1 MAEYSI
7 WNNKIKK
14 WKNMKKQLKKIAVI
28 TMARDDEFFLS
39 RWIAY
44 YGKNFGTENLYILL
58 DGTDQKT
65 PENAGNA
72 HVIKIPHIPMSRA
85 AGDKYRI
92 GKISEQAHKLLK
104 KYDIIIGCDSDEFL
118 IVDPKTKQTLPQY
131 LSNKKIHTT
140 VSGLGLDVGQHLYN
154 EAILDKSAPFLEQR
168 EYALLSTRYTKPV
181 VINKPVR
188 WGSGFHSIKR
198 HNFHIDKNL
207 YLLHFGAI
215 DMDMLIDKAKNR
227 GSDWVN
233 HLKRRGNGT
242 INTITKSKPK
252 SEKWMRIARVSQTYF
267 RPIYAPRKPG
277 MFGLKIVVK
286 IPSRFKKSGI

>member
-1 MAEYSI
+1 MQ
-7 WNNKIKK
+7 NKQSKR
-14 WKNMKKQLKKIAVI
+14 IAAI

-58 DGTDQKT
+58 DGDDQKI
-65 PENAGNA
+65 PANAGKA
-72 HVIKIPHIPMSRA
+72 HITKLSHVPMSRS

-92 GKISEQAHKLLK
+92 NKLSQLAHDLLK
-104 KYDIIIGCDSDEFL
+104 KYDIVIGCDTDEFL
-118 IVDPKTKQTLPQY
+118 VVDPKTKQTLSQY
-131 LSNKKIHTT
+131 LSNKKIHTSL
-140 VSGLGLDVGQHLYN
+140 SGLGLDVGQHLHK
-154 EAILDKSAPFLEQR
+154 EKTLDKNAPFLEQR

-181 VINKPVR
+181 VINKPVV

-215 DMDMLIDKAKNR
+215 DMKMLEQKAQKR
-227 GSDWVN
+227 GADWLN

-242 INTITKSKPK
+242 INLITNKKPK
-252 SEKWMRIARVSQTYF
+252 NEKWLNIARVLQTF
-267 RPIYAPRKPG
+267 CRPIYALRKPA
-277 MFGLKIVVK
+277 MFGLKPVVK
-286 IPSRFKKSGI
+286 IPTRFKKSGI

>member
-1 MAEYSI
+1 
-7 WNNKIKK
+7 
-14 WKNMKKQLKKIAVI
+14 MKQTKRIAAI

-44 YGKNFGTENLYILL
+44 YGKQIGTENLYILL
-58 DGTDQKT
+58 DGTDQNA

-72 HVIKIPHIPMSRA
+72 HIIKFEHQQMSRS

-92 GKISEQAHKLLK
+92 GKITETAHKLLK
-104 KYDIIIGCDSDEFL
+104 DYDIVIGCDSDEFL
-118 IVDPKTKQTLPQY
+118 IVDPKLKKTLPEY

-154 EAILDKSAPFLEQR
+154 EAILDHESPFLEQR

-181 VINKPVR
+181 VINKPVF
-188 WGSGFHSIKR
+188 WGSGFHSIRR

-215 DMDMLIDKAKNR
+215 DMDMLEQKAKKR
-227 GSDWVN
+227 GADWLN

-242 INTITKSKPK
+242 INAITHSKPHG
-252 SEKWMRIARVSQTYF
+252 ERWLRIARFLQTYF
-267 RPIYAPRKPG
+267 RPIYALRKPA
-277 MFGLKIVVK
+277 MLGLKIIIK
-286 IPSRFKKSGI
+286 IPQRFKKSGI

>member
-1 MAEYSI
+1 MQ
-7 WNNKIKK
+7 NKQSKR
-14 WKNMKKQLKKIAVI
+14 IAAI

-58 DGTDQKT
+58 DGDDQKI
-65 PENAGNA
+65 PANAGKA
-72 HVIKIPHIPMSRA
+72 HITKLSHVPMSRS

-92 GKISEQAHKLLK
+92 NKLSQLAHDLLK
-104 KYDIIIGCDSDEFL
+104 KYDIVIGCDTDEFL
-118 IVDPKTKQTLPQY
+118 VVDPKTKQTLSQY
-131 LSNKKIHTT
+131 LSNKKIYTSL
-140 VSGLGLDVGQHLYN
+140 SGLGLDVGQHLRK
-154 EAILDKSAPFLEQR
+154 EKTLDKNAPFLEQR

-181 VINKPVR
+181 VINKPVV

-215 DMDMLIDKAKNR
+215 DMKMLEQKAQKR
-227 GSDWVN
+227 GADWLN

-242 INTITKSKPK
+242 INLITNKKPK
-252 SEKWMRIARVSQTYF
+252 NEKWLNIARVLQTF
-267 RPIYAPRKPG
+267 CRPIYALRKPA
-277 MFGLKIVVK
+277 MFGLKPVVK
-286 IPSRFKKSGI
+286 IPTRFKKSGI

>member
-1 MAEYSI
+1 MV
-7 WNNKIKK
+7 NK
-14 WKNMKKQLKKIAVI
+14 LKKIAAI

-44 YGKNFGTENLYILL
+44 YGKQFGTENLYILL
-58 DGTDQKT
+58 DGTDQKV
-65 PENAGNA
+65 PENVGKA
-72 HVIKIPHIPMSRA
+72 HITKLTHKHLSRA

-92 GKISEQAHKLLK
+92 SQISNLAHELLK
-104 KYDIIIGCDSDEFL
+104 TYDIVIGCDSDEFL
-118 IVDPKTKQTLPQY
+118 IVDPKLHTNLAKY

-140 VSGLGLDVGQHLYN
+140 LSGLGLDVGQHLYC
-154 EAILDKSAPFLEQR
+154 EAILVTTAPFLEQR

-181 VINKPVR
+181 VINKPVN
-188 WGSGFHSIKR
+188 WGSGFHSIHK

-215 DMDMLIDKAKNR
+215 DMNMLEEKAKKR
-227 GSDWVN
+227 GGDWLN

-252 SEKWMRIARVSQTYF
+252 SEKWLRIARILQTYC
-267 RPIYAPRKPG
+267 RPIYALRKPA
-277 MFGLKIVVK
+277 MLGLKPVVK
-286 IPSRFKKSGI
+286 IPTQFKKSGI